1 MRPFAFALLLIL
13 WLLAGC
19 GGLGGEPA
27 IVATVPPRATTESP
41 RPVARDWQPD
51 IANGARIFA
60 QRCIECHGASG
71 DGRGDLVLAGSI
83 ERPLDMTDR
92 KKVSLKSP
100 LEWFELITKGRIENL
115 MPPWENALSEAERW
129 DVALYSYTL
138 AYDDD
143 LLARGEQVWREGCGE
158 CELPSVIPP
167 LYSDVEYGAKLN
179 RDLFGSA
186 LTDAE
191 AEAAAAYARMTSLST
206 AAATG
211 DSGARPALGAFKGRV
226 LHGTAGGFVPADT
239 IVQLRYGNG
248 DIGFRVAETT
258 VDADGRFQFE
268 DIPLAAEMV
277 YAVGALYD
285 GRLFSRRFSPG
296 QDDEQTITIYDV
308 TNDPLVVSVA
318 RIDLFI
324 EPLTLEELGAGLYI
338 SQILTYRNSSDRIY
352 TSGRGFDDGREAA
365 LLIQF
370 PEGAKLLS
378 SDAQGRYV
386 LIEDL
391 EQLPDSVID
400 TLPVMPGELHDVI
413 LEYWLPYAG
422 AAQFEQKYNNLI
434 DAAVTVTLS
443 NDLRVASDW
452 LQQNDASGADDGIR
466 EYSGDLQMEREP
478 QISFGISGLPFATS
492 SDDGMVVTSESLPA
506 LLLGIIALAG
516 ALLGGIGLMKRR
528 KDETS
533 GEIKGLVAEL
543 ARLEEDHDQGRI
555 NHDLYHHRRREL
567 KAKLAQLMGT
577 SDE

>member
-1 MRPFAFALLLIL
+1 MPPFAFALLLIL

-41 RPVARDWQPD
+41 RPAARDWQPD

-60 QRCIECHGASG
+60 QRCIECHSASG
-71 DGRGDLVLAGSI
+71 DGQGDLVIAGSV
-83 ERPLDMTDR
+83 EQPLDMTDR

-100 LEWFELITKGRIENL
+100 LEWFEIITKGRIENL
-115 MPPWENALSEAERW
+115 MPPWENALSETERW

-143 LLARGEQVWREGCGE
+143 LLARGEQVWREDCGE
-158 CELPSVIPP
+158 CELSSVIPP
-167 LYSDVEYGAKLN
+167 IYSDVEYGAKLN

-211 DSGARPALGAFKGRV
+211 DSSARPDLGAFKGRV

-239 IVQLRYGNG
+239 IVQLRYGNS
-248 DIGFRVAETT
+248 DIGFHVAETT
-258 VDADGRFQFE
+258 IDADGRFQFE

-285 GRLFSRRFSPG
+285 GRLFSRRLSPG

-352 TSGRGFDDGREAA
+352 TSGRGFDDGREAT

-378 SDAQGRYV
+378 GDVQGRYV
-386 LIEDL
+386 VIEDL

-452 LQQNDASGADDGIR
+452 LQQNDAAGAGAEIR
-466 EYSGDLQMEREP
+466 EYSGDLQMERDP

-528 KDETS
+528 KDETG
-533 GEIKGLVAEL
+533 GEIDGLVAEL

-567 KAKLAQLMGT
+567 KARLAQLMGT
-577 SDE
+577 SGE

>member
-1 MRPFAFALLLIL
+1 MSPFAFALLLIL

-41 RPVARDWQPD
+41 RPVAGDWQPD

-83 ERPLDMTDR
+83 EQPLDMTDR

-100 LEWFELITKGRIENL
+100 LEWFEIITKGRIENL

-138 AYDDD
+138 AYDDH
-143 LLARGEQVWREGCGE
+143 LLARGERVWREDCGE

-191 AEAAAAYARMTSLST
+191 AEAAAAYVRMTSLST

-211 DSGARPALGAFKGRV
+211 DIGARPDLGEFRGRV

-258 VDADGRFQFE
+258 INADGRFQFE
-268 DIPLAAEMV
+268 DIPLAAEMD

-285 GRLFSRRFSPG
+285 GRLFSRRLSPG

-324 EPLTLEELGAGLYI
+324 EPVTLEELGAGLYI
-338 SQILTYRNSSDRIY
+338 SQMLTYRNSSDRIY

-378 SDAQGRYV
+378 GDAQGRYV

-452 LQQNDASGADDGIR
+452 LQQNDASGAGAEIR
-466 EYSGDLQMEREP
+466 EYSGDLQMERDP

-528 KDETS
+528 KNETG
-533 GEIKGLVAEL
+533 GEIDGLVAEL

-567 KAKLAQLMGT
+567 KARLAQLMGT
-577 SDE
+577 TDE